1 MEASEPVLSSLIIT
15 LTHLPE
21 LQTRALAILSGRTD
35 LELGVLG
42 GHWLPAALTSTDPQ
56 NAFRELEAIPGVEFV
71 EVVFVELPVPDS
83 VAESTAVVG
92 AA

>member
-21 LQTRALAILSGRTD
+21 LQARALAILSERAD

-42 GHWLPAALTSTDPQ
+42 GHWLPAALASTDPQ
-56 NAFRELEAIPGVEFV
+56 HAFRELEAIPGVDLV
-71 EVVFVELPVPDS
+71 EVVFVELPAPAS
-83 VAESTAVVG
+83 VAESAAVVG